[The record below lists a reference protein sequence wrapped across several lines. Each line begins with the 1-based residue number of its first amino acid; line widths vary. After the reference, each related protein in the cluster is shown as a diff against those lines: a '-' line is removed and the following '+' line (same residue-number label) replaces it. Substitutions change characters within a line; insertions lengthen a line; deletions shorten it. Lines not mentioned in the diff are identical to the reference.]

1 MKEEADMADGAA
13 EAEDGRDAAWVTI
26 ETPLTAD
33 TLLAF
38 CRQDVERLF
47 RINSLLRFEEWRQI
61 AENEHQVR
69 LRNLVND
76 KGLETGLHV
85 ELLAD
90 GLRVTYDNGLKTTTT
105 FRVEA
110 TEGGARL
117 IVTDD
122 YSGTSAKERQARTE
136 EVDQSLVQ
144 WGHDLYRYLARWSR
158 WSRYAPW
165 RWYMTRFWQPMTP
178 MARRVV
184 FLLIVITAMEF
195 AVFLMVMTIFVLELD
210 KWAGL

>member
-1 MKEEADMADGAA
+1 MKEDAHMGVDTADTEAGT
-13 EAEDGRDAAWVTI
+13 DAAWVTI

-33 TLLAF
+33 ALLAF

-47 RINSLLRFEEWRQI
+47 RINSLLKFEEWRQV
-61 AENEHQVR
+61 AENEHRVR

-76 KGLETGLHV
+76 KELETSLQV
-85 ELLAD
+85 APLED
-90 GLRVTYDNGLKTTTT
+90 GLRVTYDGGLKTATT
-105 FRVEA
+105 FRVE
-110 TEGGARL
+110 GKGVGAQL
-117 IVTDD
+117 VVTDD
-122 YSGTSAKERQARTE
+122 YSGTPATERAARTD

-144 WGHDLYRYLARWSR
+144 WGHDLHRYLARWNR

-165 RWYMTRFWQPMTP
+165 RWYMTRVWQPMSP

-195 AVFLMVMTIFVLELD
+195 AVFLMVMAIFVLELD
-210 KWAGL
+210 KSVGL